1 MALKRTARMRMRA
14 AAAAAA
20 AVHALAPAP
29 ALAAAPDPAL
39 DPALPTV
46 NLRMIRQQI
55 AELDMET
62 AIADLREAEENW
74 YEIRRQH
81 DPARHG
87 PFAEW
92 QPARDRMRI
101 LMLLQRRV
109 DRG

>member
-1 MALKRTARMRMRA
+1 M
-14 AAAAAA
+14 
-20 AVHALAPAP
+20 
-29 ALAAAPDPAL
+29 
-39 DPALPTV
+39 
-46 NLRMIRQQI
+46 LRREI

-62 AIADLREAEENW
+62 AIGDLQEAEENW

-81 DPARHG
+81 DRLRHG
-87 PFAEW
+87 PIAEW

>member
-14 AAAAAA
+14 AAAAA
-20 AVHALAPAP
+20 VHAPAPAP
-29 ALAAAPDPAL
+29 ALAPAPDPAPA
-39 DPALPTV
+39 PALPTV
-46 NLRMIRQQI
+46 DLGMVRREI

-62 AIADLREAEENW
+62 AMADLREAEESW

-81 DPARHG
+81 DPPRHG
-87 PFAEW
+87 PIAEW

-101 LMLLQRRV
+101 RMLLQRRV